1 MKIGLLSDT
10 HDNLP
15 HIDKAVLFFN
25 RQKVDFVL
33 HAGDFVAPFSVL
45 RLKTLHC
52 DWRGVFGN
60 NDGERTGLT
69 GVSQGKITEAPLRLK
84 LGGIAITLVH
94 DLKQLDLKRE
104 GSRLVVCGHTH
115 KPEIIIQ
122 PEVTVINPGECG
134 GWLTGES
141 TVSIVELP
149 ALRAELFKI

>member
-25 RQKVDFVL
+25 QQKVDFVL
-33 HAGDFVAPFSVL
+33 HAGDFIAPFSVL
-45 RLKTLHC
+45 RLKTLKC

-60 NDGERTGLT
+60 NDGEHRGLANA
-69 GVSQGKITEAPLRLK
+69 SQGKITEAPLRLK
-84 LGGIAITLVH
+84 LGGIAVTLVH
-94 DLKQLDLKRE
+94 ELKQLDLERE
-104 GSRLVVCGHTH
+104 RSHLVVCGHTH
-115 KPEIIIQ
+115 KPEIITQ
-122 PEVTVINPGECG
+122 PELLVINPGECG

-149 ALRAELFKI
+149 TLRAELFKI